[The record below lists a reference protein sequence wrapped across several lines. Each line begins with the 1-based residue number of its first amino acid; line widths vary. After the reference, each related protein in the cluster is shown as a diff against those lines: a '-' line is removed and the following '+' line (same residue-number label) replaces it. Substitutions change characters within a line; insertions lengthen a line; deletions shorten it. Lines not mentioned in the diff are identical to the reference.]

1 MAAEGLGWPRGRT
14 RLRSRVAGMGFGSP
28 LSTVSRGFAWVC
40 GLALMQGSRNFRYI
54 HTVLGHGCSGRQVL
68 GDKQV
73 SCESVS
79 SPPALC
85 TGK

>member
-1 MAAEGLGWPRGRT
+1 MAAEGLGWPCGRT
-14 RLRSRVAGMGFGSP
+14 RLWSRVVGMGFVSP
-28 LSTVSRGFAWVC
+28 LPKVSRGFARVC
-40 GLALMQGSRNFRYI
+40 GPALTQGSGNFQCI

-73 SCESVS
+73 SCEPVS
-79 SPPALC
+79 SPPALR